1 MTVKINGKGRDHA
14 HALVD
19 AGKVDKSSPWSFTAD
34 DGNKILGPNKDWDA
48 YSAWHLAVDD
58 AEAVNTE
65 AHYKYPFGKDGKVY
79 RSALVAIRQRAGQQG
94 ATAVFDAAGE
104 LLKKI
109 DGEGDSK
116 DSAALGP
123 YRFSAT
129 LRGAPWALR
138 LEAMDAVCEAPGVQA
153 GGWIT
158 DPNSRSMNQSG
169 RTGAIAVLPLR
180 GVLTQGGWSDGGDTS
195 TEAFG
200 AMLAEA
206 VADDTVGAILIDV
219 NSPGGS
225 VYGTGELADAVFAAR
240 KAKPVIGVANSLA
253 ASAAYWIGSQC
264 SEFYCTPG
272 GEVGSIGVYTAH
284 ADISQALARMGVNVT
299 LISAGKYKTEG
310 NPFGPLDD
318 EARASIQ
325 SSVDGYYA
333 NFTQA
338 VARGR
343 NAAIA
348 SVRDGMGQGRVLSA
362 ANAKGAG
369 MIDGIATRATV
380 IRGLA
385 RKLKGAQGNV
395 AECADRPEPQVS
407 RLKRA
412 MRELSILG

>member
-1 MTVKINGKGRDHA
+1 MTVKVNEKGRA
-14 HALVD
+14 HAQSLID
-19 AGKVDKSSPWSFTAD
+19 AGKVDKSSPWTFTAE

-94 ATAVFDAAGE
+94 ATDVFDAAGE

-109 DGEGDSK
+109 DGDGDAK
-116 DSAALGP
+116 DTDSSALGP

-138 LEAMDAVCEAPGVQA
+138 LEAMDAVCEAA
-153 GGWIT
+153 GAWINE
-158 DPNSRSMNQSG
+158 PNSRSMNQSG

-200 AMLAEA
+200 AILAEA
-206 VADDTVGAILIDV
+206 VADDTVGAILLDI

-225 VYGTGELADAVFAAR
+225 VYGTSELADAVFTAR
-240 KAKPVIGVANSLA
+240 KAKPVIGIANSLA

-284 ADISQALARMGVNVT
+284 ADISGALARMGVNVT

-325 SSVDGYYA
+325 GSVDGYYA
-333 NFTQA
+333 SFTQA

-362 ANAKGAG
+362 SGAHAAG
-369 MIDGIATRATV
+369 MVDGVATRATV

-395 AECADRPEPQVS
+395 AECAERPEPQVS